1 MPVKCQP
8 AAEAGGAGAQFGHAV
23 VMPMGGQMDAET
35 LKNLINSDPEAL
47 SLAAADSWKDC
58 AARCAEIAPPLRVPI
73 AAQTV
78 LRFSCLDGS
87 FGRITLATRDSS
99 EHSDTVKCACL
110 AFLKWLEHEWP
121 LDVDLPQ
128 VQGML
133 AILQASGIV
142 TAESAAGLASLANT
156 PRSFTP
162 LECRIAVKGE

>member
-1 MPVKCQP
+1 MTPN
-8 AAEAGGAGAQFGHAV
+8 E
-23 VMPMGGQMDAET
+23 
-35 LKNLINSDPEAL
+35 LKALIESDPDCLAL
-47 SLAAADSWKDC
+47 GNAGQWKEC
-58 AARCAEIAPPLRVPI
+58 AARCAVIAPPLRGPI
-73 AAQTV
+73 PAQTV

-110 AFLKWLEHEWP
+110 AFLKWMEHEWP

-133 AILQASGIV
+133 AILQAAGIV
-142 TAESAAGLASLANT
+142 TAESTAGLAALADT